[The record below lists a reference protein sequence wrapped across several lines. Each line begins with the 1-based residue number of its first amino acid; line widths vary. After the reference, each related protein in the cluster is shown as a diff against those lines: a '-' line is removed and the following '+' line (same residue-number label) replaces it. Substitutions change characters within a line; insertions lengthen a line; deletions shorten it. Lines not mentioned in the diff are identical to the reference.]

1 MNKFLLIGI
10 PGCGKSTLGRRV
22 ADALRLPFFDTDT
35 MTRERLKMKKPT
47 DWLNMA
53 FSGLLTAEQP
63 KIMAELAGLDG
74 PAVIATGAEIALIPE
89 CAATMKT
96 MGTIIHIRRKPEIVL
111 ADLKNNGRGKFVLQ
125 DENGND
131 TEITMEAEA
140 VRLYAQ
146 EYSQYEALANLTL
159 ENNGTEDEGFE
170 QLLNLL
176 TREKKGN

>member
-1 MNKFLLIGI
+1 MNKYLLIGI
-10 PGCGKSTLGRRV
+10 PGCGKTTLGRRV
-22 ADALRLPFFDTDT
+22 ADALHLSFYDTDA
-35 MTRERLKMKKPT
+35 MTCDRFKMKKPT
-47 DWLNMA
+47 DYFSMA

-74 PAVIATGAEIALIPE
+74 PAVIAIGAETALIPE

-96 MGTIIHIRRKPEIVL
+96 MGTIIHIRREVEIVL
-111 ADLKNNGRGKFVLQ
+111 ADLKNNGKGKFVLL

-131 TEITMEAEA
+131 TEITMEEET

-146 EYSQYEALANLTL
+146 EYSQYEALADLTL
-159 ENNGTEDEGFE
+159 ENNGTEDECLE

-176 TREKKGN
+176 TKEK